1 MTTPARG
8 CSARVRPPIERLLV
22 RASIAIAAVL
32 APFGVAAQVGG
43 SISVKSD
50 ERFRGRSLSDGR
62 PVATVDISYDS
73 KDGPYAG
80 GSATAILTGK
90 SRAGLL
96 GARTY
101 AGYAARM
108 SAGVTLDA
116 GVTGYLFTNRY
127 SGNRND
133 QYVEVYAGLSRG
145 PLSGYLRFSPDYLG
159 RRTSV
164 VYADISAARQIAPDW
179 RLSGHVGLL
188 VQTSGAP
195 DLGGRRSRYD
205 ARIGVTRTIGPFE
218 AQAALTFAGPG
229 GRYFQGPW
237 HGRSAVALSL
247 RRSF

>member
-1 MTTPARG
+1 MTRPVDERGRPA
-8 CSARVRPPIERLLV
+8 AQPNRLSWTK
-22 RASIAIAAVL
+22 ASIALAVL
-32 APFGVAAQVGG
+32 LAPLEVAAQVAVG
-43 SISVKSD
+43 ISLKSD

-62 PVATVDISYDS
+62 PVATLDLSYDS

-90 SRAGLL
+90 SRAGLM

-101 AGYAARM
+101 AGYAARTP
-108 SAGVTLDA
+108 GGIGIDA
-116 GVTGYLFTNRY
+116 GVAAYFFTSRY
-127 SGNRND
+127 SGNRDD

-159 RRTSV
+159 RGTPV
-164 VYADISAARQIAPDW
+164 VYADVSAARQIATDW
-179 RLSGHVGLL
+179 RLSAHIGLL

-205 ARIGVTRTIGPFE
+205 TRIGVTRTIGPFE
-218 AQAALTFAGPG
+218 AQAAWTLAGPG
-229 GRYFQGPW
+229 GQYFEAPW
-237 HGRSAVALSL
+237 HGRSALTLSL

>member
-1 MTTPARG
+1 MTTPASDCR
-8 CSARVRPPIERLLV
+8 ARAGAPISYLL
-22 RASIAIAAVL
+22 AGIFFATAALL
-32 APFGVAAQVGG
+32 APFGAAAQVGG

-62 PVATVDISYDS
+62 PVATVDLSYDS
-73 KDGPYAG
+73 KDGLYAG

-90 SRAGLL
+90 NRAGLM
-96 GARTY
+96 GARTF
-101 AGYAARM
+101 AGYAART
-108 SAGVTLDA
+108 SGGIGLDA
-116 GVTGYLFTNRY
+116 GVAAYLFTNRY

-159 RRTSV
+159 RGTPV

-179 RLSGHVGLL
+179 RLSGHIGLL

-195 DLGGRRSRYD
+195 DLGGRRTRYD
-205 ARIGVTRTIGPFE
+205 TRIGVTRTFGPFE
-218 AQAALTFAGPG
+218 AQAAWTLAGPG

-237 HGRSAVALSL
+237 HGRSAVTLSL